1 MCAKVTKTIFSPACF
16 SHQSEL
22 LLRVG
27 TGIFF
32 ATFEISLAV
41 LGIGAMNKTVW
52 HIGTM

>member
-1 MCAKVTKTIFSPACF
+1 VRKGNENNIFAGLFFSPI
-16 SHQSEL
+16 
-22 LLRVG
+22 RVVI
-27 TGIFF
+27 TGRDGHFF